1 VKLLRL
7 GHSMLRLESPQGKVI
22 VVDPWIDGNPTC
34 PKEWQEPSCWSDVD
48 AVLVTHGHFDHLM
61 GLDKVCQASSKAIII
76 ACWELALELV
86 FQGKQNVIS
95 MNKGGS
101 LEFEGVRYSM
111 VNAAHTSSFSDIEKK
126 QTTYLGAAVGYVI
139 EFEDGYKV
147 YVAGDT
153 GLTADMKFVVGE
165 FFKPDLAIL
174 PIGSMV
180 GLTPEQAVYAVEA
193 ICPKIV
199 IPYHDFPR
207 PEDAPHP
214 DEMAGFLKQFPLIE
228 QTLGEANKFIKL
240 MKKVPEVD
248 LCLVK
253 YGEAIEL

>member
-1 VKLLRL
+1 
-7 GHSMLRLESPQGKVI
+7 M
-22 VVDPWIDGNPTC
+22 
-34 PKEWQEPSCWSDVD
+34 
-48 AVLVTHGHFDHLM
+48 M
-61 GLDKVCQASSKAIII
+61 GLDKVCQASSKANII
-76 ACWELALELV
+76 ACWELALELI
-86 FQGKQNVIS
+86 FQGKQNVVP

-101 LEFEGVRYSM
+101 LELEGVRYSM

-126 QTTYLGAAVGYVI
+126 QTTFLGAAVGYVI
-139 EFEDGYKV
+139 EFEEGYRV

-193 ICPKIV
+193 IRPKMV
-199 IPYHDFPR
+199 MPYHDFSR

-214 DEMAGFLKQFPLIE
+214 EEMAGFLKQFPLIA
-228 QTLGEANKFIKL
+228 QTLGGVDTFVSL

-248 LCLVK
+248 LHLVK
-253 YGEAIEL
+253 YGDAIEL